1 MEFDWQT
8 YCLQWVSVILSFGLV
23 WPLIGACID
32 MYLVESGN
40 DKPSSRY

>member
-1 MEFDWQT
+1 MGIDWEI
-8 YCLQWVSVILSFGLV
+8 YCLQWLSVILSFGLV